1 MGDIILKDSNNF
13 IKKRKH
19 LKNIPD
25 NVLLVTAD
33 VIGLYPSVPH
43 EAGLS
48 ALKEVLD
55 RQEEKNISIEH
66 FVKMA

>member
-43 EAGLS
+43 EARLS
-48 ALKEVLD
+48 AFKEVLD